1 MPHTIFGLDPLWVST
16 VLLVLAYVTIM
27 TDRLNR
33 AVVAL
38 LGAGLMIVT
47 GILSQDE
54 AIRGVDFNTIG
65 LLAGMMLIVGITRRS
80 GVFEYVAI
88 WSAKVVKANP
98 AGVLALLSIVTAVF
112 SAFLDNVTTVL
123 LIVPVTFAICRELKV
138 PPYPFL
144 FNQII
149 ASNIGG
155 TATLIG
161 DPPNIIIGSA
171 ANLAFDQFVV
181 HLAPVIVVV
190 LAVQVLITH
199 LVWGRKLHA
208 APEDR
213 ARVMAMDER
222 AAITDWKLLKQA
234 LGVLAAVIVAFV
246 VARFIGLLPA
256 TIAMFGAAVL
266 LLLDS
271 HGRTSEEQTHHVH
284 GRLSELEWI
293 TLFFFIGL
301 FILVAG
307 VERAGLLDIL
317 ARKLVA
323 ATGGEMTTMAFTVL
337 WASAILSA
345 IIDNIPFVATMI
357 PVIKDMAPV
366 FGGAEHLLP
375 LWWALA
381 LGACLGGNGSLIG
394 ASANLIV
401 AGTAERQGVPF
412 KFKTFTLT
420 AFPLMLISVAISH
433 VYLWLRYLR

>member
-88 WSAKVVKANP
+88 WSAKAVKANP

-199 LVWGRKLHA
+199 LIWGRKLHA

-234 LGVLAAVIVAFV
+234 LAVLAAVIVAFV

-366 FGGAEHLLP
+366 FGGAEHLMP

-412 KFKTFTLT
+412 KFRTFTMT

>member
-47 GILSQDE
+47 GILSQEE

-199 LVWGRKLHA
+199 LIWGRKLHA
-208 APEDR
+208 TAEDR

-234 LGVLAAVIVAFV
+234 LAVLAAVIVAFV

-366 FGGAEHLLP
+366 FGGAEHLMP

>member
-47 GILSQDE
+47 GVLSQEE

-190 LAVQVLITH
+190 MAVQVLITH

-234 LGVLAAVIVAFV
+234 LAVLAAVIVAFV

-271 HGRTSEEQTHHVH
+271 PGRTSEEQTHHVH
-284 GRLSELEWI
+284 GRRSELEWI
-293 TLFFFIGL
+293 ALFFFIGL

-357 PVIKDMAPV
+357 PVIKDM
-366 FGGAEHLLP
+366 
-375 LWWALA
+375 
-381 LGACLGGNGSLIG
+381 
-394 ASANLIV
+394 
-401 AGTAERQGVPF
+401 
-412 KFKTFTLT
+412 
-420 AFPLMLISVAISH
+420 
-433 VYLWLRYLR
+433 

>member
-1 MPHTIFGLDPLWVST
+1 
-16 VLLVLAYVTIM
+16 
-27 TDRLNR
+27 
-33 AVVAL
+33 
-38 LGAGLMIVT
+38 
-47 GILSQDE
+47 
-54 AIRGVDFNTIG
+54 
-65 LLAGMMLIVGITRRS
+65 
-80 GVFEYVAI
+80 
-88 WSAKVVKANP
+88 
-98 AGVLALLSIVTAVF
+98 
-112 SAFLDNVTTVL
+112 
-123 LIVPVTFAICRELKV
+123 
-138 PPYPFL
+138 
-144 FNQII
+144 
-149 ASNIGG
+149 
-155 TATLIG
+155 
-161 DPPNIIIGSA
+161 
-171 ANLAFDQFVV
+171 
-181 HLAPVIVVV
+181 
-190 LAVQVLITH
+190 
-199 LVWGRKLHA
+199 
-208 APEDR
+208 
-213 ARVMAMDER
+213 
-222 AAITDWKLLKQA
+222 
-234 LGVLAAVIVAFV
+234 V

-366 FGGAEHLLP
+366 FGGAEHLMP

>member
-1 MPHTIFGLDPLWVST
+1 MPHTIFGLDPLWVAT
-16 VLLVLAYVTIM
+16 TLLVLTYGAII
-27 TDRLNR
+27 TDRINR

-47 GILSQDE
+47 GVLSQDE

-80 GVFEYVAI
+80 GVFEYLAI

-98 AGVLALLSIVTAVF
+98 AGVLAMLSIVTAVV

-123 LIVPVTFAICRELKV
+123 LIVPVTFAICRELRV
-138 PPYPFL
+138 PVYPYL

-181 HLAPVIVVV
+181 NLAPVILVV
-190 LAVQVLITH
+190 LVVQVLITH
-199 LVWGRKLHA
+199 LIWGRKLHA
-208 APEDR
+208 TAEDR

-246 VARFIGLLPA
+246 MARFIHLQPA

-307 VERAGLLDIL
+307 VERAGLLEIL

-323 ATGGEMTTMAFTVL
+323 ATHGEMTTMAITIL
-337 WASAILSA
+337 WASAVLSA

-366 FGGAEHLLP
+366 FGGPQNLLP

-412 KFKTFTLT
+412 RFKTFTLT
-420 AFPLMLISVAISH
+420 AFPLMLVSVAICH